1 MKEKITKNE
10 QTKWLVLEFR
20 MQVKISNYSAPLPG
34 KRNFKEFP
42 VVHDT
47 SHLYF
52 CFPEILKRCL
62 PLPNISLTFGQW
74 TELHSQPRDWII
86 PVLSEYKEQPKAAAA
101 DGHNAPAAQTHAAE
115 NHRPWNGRARGTRSK
130 EHPREQVSAVF
141 CFSET

>member
-62 PLPNISLTFGQW
+62 PLPNISLTFGQ
-74 TELHSQPRDWII
+74 
-86 PVLSEYKEQPKAAAA
+86 
-101 DGHNAPAAQTHAAE
+101 
-115 NHRPWNGRARGTRSK
+115 
-130 EHPREQVSAVF
+130 
-141 CFSET
+141 